1 MNVGF
6 RNSSRST
13 VPINALN
20 YITPTA
26 LHDVRYT
33 HIFVSGII
41 KREGQCD
48 KECPPDILNWYL
60 GFRAECELTHTVDGF
75 GGLVV
80 ASGSRVRGFKPG
92 RSRWIFNEC

>member
-20 YITPTA
+20 YITLTI
-26 LHDVRYT
+26 LNDVRYT

-41 KREGQCD
+41 KVEGQCD
-48 KECPPDILNWYL
+48 KECPPDTLNWFL
-60 GFRAECELTHTVDGF
+60 GFRAELTHTVKR
-75 GGLVV
+75 LSILYTANVNN
-80 ASGSRVRGFKPG
+80 SIPQHT
-92 RSRWIFNEC
+92 FNNVI